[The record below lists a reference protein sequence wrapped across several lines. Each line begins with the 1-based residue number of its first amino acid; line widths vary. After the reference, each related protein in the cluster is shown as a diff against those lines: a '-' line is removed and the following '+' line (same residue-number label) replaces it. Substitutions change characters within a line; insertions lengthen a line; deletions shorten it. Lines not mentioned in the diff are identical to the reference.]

1 MSDTATPRSA
11 VALESLLNQRDRFA
25 KLGEKD
31 FAAATM
37 LLAKKLMISAGQTTD
52 DMKHLRETVGA
63 DLFETTLKSLT
74 AHQARQ
80 LARRMDRSVPDLE
93 VSTAGAA
100 CAWIR
105 GLMNGTNP
113 PKTRAQTT
121 PRPPPRTPISA
132 GKPSAPGADASW
144 RTSSRAR
151 LSTPAA
157 PVPFASLLRR
167 RNTRCG
173 LC

>member
-113 PKTRAQTT
+113 PPTEPAKAAEDTSADDT
-121 PRPPPRTPISA
+121 PPAPKNAYFGRKAFRT
-132 GKPSAPGADASW
+132 GA
-144 RTSSRAR
+144 
-151 LSTPAA
+151 
-157 PVPFASLLRR
+157 
-167 RNTRCG
+167 
-173 LC
+173 

>member
-1 MSDTATPRSA
+1 MSDTATPRSV
-11 VALESLLNQRDRFA
+11 VALESLLSQRDRFA

-31 FAAATM
+31 FTAATM
-37 LLAKKLMISAGQTTD
+37 LLVKKLMISAGQTTD
-52 DMKHLRETVGA
+52 DMKDLRETVGA

-113 PKTRAQTT
+113 APTEPA
-121 PRPPPRTPISA
+121 
-132 GKPSAPGADASW
+132 KPAED
-144 RTSSRAR
+144 TSSDD
-151 LSTPAA
+151 TPPA
-157 PVPFASLLRR
+157 PKNAYFGRKAFR
-167 RNTRCG
+167 TG
-173 LC
+173 G

>member
-63 DLFETTLKSLT
+63 DLFETTLKSKFETVQNQPTL
-74 AHQARQ
+74 
-80 LARRMDRSVPDLE
+80 LAAVEEKIKLCKRSQK
-93 VSTAGAA
+93 S
-100 CAWIR
+100 IR
-105 GLMNGTNP
+105 Y
-113 PKTRAQTT
+113 
-121 PRPPPRTPISA
+121 
-132 GKPSAPGADASW
+132 
-144 RTSSRAR
+144 
-151 LSTPAA
+151 
-157 PVPFASLLRR
+157 
-167 RNTRCG
+167 
-173 LC
+173 

>member
-52 DMKHLRETVGA
+52 DMKHLRETVGV

-80 LARRMDRSVPDLE
+80 LARRMDLSVPDLE

-105 GLMNGTNP
+105 SLMNGTNP
-113 PKTRAQTT
+113 PPTEPAKAAEDTSADDT
-121 PRPPPRTPISA
+121 PPAPKNAYFGWKAFRT
-132 GKPSAPGADASW
+132 GG
-144 RTSSRAR
+144 
-151 LSTPAA
+151 
-157 PVPFASLLRR
+157 
-167 RNTRCG
+167 
-173 LC
+173 

>member
-100 CAWIR
+100 CAWT
-105 GLMNGTNP
+105 M
-113 PKTRAQTT
+113 
-121 PRPPPRTPISA
+121 
-132 GKPSAPGADASW
+132 
-144 RTSSRAR
+144 SRA
-151 LSTPAA
+151 
-157 PVPFASLLRR
+157 
-167 RNTRCG
+167 
-173 LC
+173 

>member
-1 MSDTATPRSA
+1 MSETAMPPSA
-11 VALESLLNQRDRFA
+11 KALESLLGQRGRFA
-25 KLGEKD
+25 RLGEKD

-37 LLAKKLMISAGQTTD
+37 LLVKKLMISAGQTTD
-52 DMKHLRETVGA
+52 DMKALRETVGG

-113 PKTRAQTT
+113 APTEPAKAAEDTGTDDTPPAPKNAYFGRKAF
-121 PRPPPRTPISA
+121 RT
-132 GKPSAPGADASW
+132 GG
-144 RTSSRAR
+144 
-151 LSTPAA
+151 
-157 PVPFASLLRR
+157 
-167 RNTRCG
+167 
-173 LC
+173 

>member
-1 MSDTATPRSA
+1 MTDTPAPSSA
-11 VALESLLNQRDRFA
+11 KALESLLAQRERFA

-31 FAAATM
+31 FAAATA
-37 LLAKKLMISAGQTTD
+37 LLVKKLMISAGQTTQ
-52 DMKHLRETVGA
+52 DMKDLRETVGA

-105 GLMNGTNP
+105 GLMNGT
-113 PKTRAQTT
+113 T
-121 PRPPPRTPISA
+121 PPPAEKTETVEPATEDKPDDPPPAPKNAYFGRKAFRT
-132 GKPSAPGADASW
+132 GG
-144 RTSSRAR
+144 
-151 LSTPAA
+151 
-157 PVPFASLLRR
+157 
-167 RNTRCG
+167 
-173 LC
+173 

>member
-11 VALESLLNQRDRFA
+11 TALESLLNKRDRFA

-37 LLAKKLMISAGQTTD
+37 LLVKKLMISAGQTTD
-52 DMKHLRETVGA
+52 DMKDLRETVGG

-80 LARRMDRSVPDLE
+80 LARRMDRAVPDLE

-113 PKTRAQTT
+113 
-121 PRPPPRTPISA
+121 
-132 GKPSAPGADASW
+132 APTEPAKAAEHTGADDTPPAPKNAYFGRKAF
-144 RTSSRAR
+144 RT
-151 LSTPAA
+151 
-157 PVPFASLLRR
+157 
-167 RNTRCG
+167 G
-173 LC
+173 G

>member
-1 MSDTATPRSA
+1 MSDTATPPSA
-11 VALESLLNQRDRFA
+11 KALESLLGQRDRFA
-25 KLGEKD
+25 RLGEKD

-37 LLAKKLMISAGQTTD
+37 LLVKKLMISAGQTTD
-52 DMKHLRETVGA
+52 DMKALRETVGR

-113 PKTRAQTT
+113 APTEPAKAAEDTGTDDTPPAPKNAYFGRKAF
-121 PRPPPRTPISA
+121 RT
-132 GKPSAPGADASW
+132 GG
-144 RTSSRAR
+144 
-151 LSTPAA
+151 
-157 PVPFASLLRR
+157 
-167 RNTRCG
+167 
-173 LC
+173 

>member
-1 MSDTATPRSA
+1 MSDTATPPSA
-11 VALESLLNQRDRFA
+11 KALESLLAQRERFA
-25 KLGEKD
+25 RLGEKD
-31 FAAATM
+31 FAGATM
-37 LLAKKLMISAGQTTD
+37 LLVKKLMISAGQTTD
-52 DMKHLRETVGA
+52 DMKALRETVGG

-113 PKTRAQTT
+113 APTEPAKTAEDTKPDDTPPTPKNAYFGRKAF
-121 PRPPPRTPISA
+121 RT
-132 GKPSAPGADASW
+132 GG
-144 RTSSRAR
+144 
-151 LSTPAA
+151 
-157 PVPFASLLRR
+157 
-167 RNTRCG
+167 
-173 LC
+173 